1 MKLKKIDEFEKYY
14 PSTKAIEWYTRD
26 SFLYRL
32 LNQNFCLQDIDIVFK
47 FRFII
52 KEIYNQLN
60 KLHEN
65 FICLSNALALS
76 FADDGSGH
84 PLVESVLFEIEID
97 TTNMAKPFA
106 NI

>member
-1 MKLKKIDEFEKYY
+1 QTMFRDEFNNLKQNIGDFISINSFF
-14 PSTKAIEWYTRD
+14 STTTI
-26 SFLYRL
+26 S
-32 LNQNFCLQDIDIVFK
+32 
-47 FRFII
+47 
-52 KEIYNQLN
+52 
-60 KLHEN
+60 
-65 FICLSNALALS
+65 ALALS